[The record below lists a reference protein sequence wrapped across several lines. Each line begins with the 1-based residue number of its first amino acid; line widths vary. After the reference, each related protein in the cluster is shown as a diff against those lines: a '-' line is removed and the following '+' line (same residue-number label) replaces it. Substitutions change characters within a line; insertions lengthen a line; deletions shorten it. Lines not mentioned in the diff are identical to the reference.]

1 VLRFWLDLPLAEVAE
16 AMGTRLGT
24 AKAHVSRALA
34 TITEALSGNDEDGR
48 RTP

>member
-16 AMGTRLGT
+16 AMGTRVGT

-34 TITEALSGNDEDGR
+34 TVTGALSGSDEHPR